1 MLTKVLQN
9 YFKDEKNKKNF
20 EKIEINGGLFWWKTK
35 TKFCVY
41 RLKHFNEEFPFVILY
56 IEDKEKDNNK
66 RNYFRLDLN
75 FKNLK
80 YKEACIYNDS
90 EASEFDI
97 SVSKIIND
105 NNNIILIMGYTLTD
119 IYSYNYNY
127 EEEKSMS
134 FIFGQVKPEIKKS
147 FKRYIESAEKNKGFI
162 IGLENSEKNKDLNIK
177 LEIDG
182 LIIINPE
189 YNNNNNKKFNIK
201 LEKGEKKVFN
211 LRLKP
216 NSVQPKFFTYT

>member
-1 MLTKVLQN
+1 M
-9 YFKDEKNKKNF
+9 
-20 EKIEINGGLFWWKTK
+20 
-35 TKFCVY
+35 
-41 RLKHFNEEFPFVILY
+41 
-56 IEDKEKDNNK
+56 
-66 RNYFRLDLN
+66 N

-134 FIFGQVKPEIKKS
+134 FIFEQVKPEIKKS

-189 YNNNNNKKFNIK
+189 YNNINNNNIIKFIIK

-211 LRLKP
+211 LRLKS
-216 NSVQPKFFTYT
+216 NSVQPKFNTYT